1 MIVAWQELKRLV
13 VNPSEALEGIL
24 ARRGLGLSLALGTV
38 GYYWRTLQISEAV
51 FPPSLGGRAYFLL
64 NFPLALGWTALIVSL
79 IHLAYRMVGR
89 GKGRW
94 GDLLSLW
101 GYTQLPLI
109 TLIVLAAAFLL
120 LAPPIPS
127 IDLGIAWVLFGLGV
141 VLLLSLWNLI
151 LKFQAIKVC
160 YDLSGKRLWAVI
172 ALALLFYGALSWAET
187 TFVSERG
194 LVPQKALRAM
204 EPAVVPFTPGRRQ
217 VLLPFEKLTYLL
229 RGPEKGEIVG
239 FVPSKQ
245 EGLSPFTL
253 GSRVRSIGRV
263 VGMPGEVVELRK
275 GRLAL
280 NGRLQNEPYLTKSG
294 NVDFPPTEV
303 PPGHFFIVGDN
314 REVPLEEY
322 GGGIVPERR
331 IRGRM
336 TDVGRIKWG
345 FLLGKWRW

>member
-1 MIVAWQELKRLV
+1 MVAWQELKRLV
-13 VNPSEALEGIL
+13 ITPSEALEGIL
-24 ARRGLGLSLALGTV
+24 ARRGLGLSLVLGAV
-38 GYYWRTLQISEAV
+38 GYYWRTLPISEAV

-94 GDLLSLW
+94 GDLLLLW
-101 GYTQLPLI
+101 GYTQVPMI
-109 TLIVLAAAFLL
+109 TLTALAMTVLL
-120 LAPPIPS
+120 LAPPILS
-127 IDLGIAWVLFGLGV
+127 GSLGIAWALLGLGI

-151 LKFQAIKVC
+151 LKFQAIKVG

-172 ALALLFYGALSWAET
+172 ALALVGYGALSWAET
-187 TFVSERG
+187 AFVSERG
-194 LVPQKALRAM
+194 LVPQRALRAM
-204 EPAVVPFTPGRRQ
+204 EPTVAPLMPERKQ
-217 VLLPFEKLTYLL
+217 ILLPFEKLTSRL
-229 RGPEKGEIVG
+229 RGPRRGEIVG
-239 FVPSKQ
+239 FVPPGR
-245 EGLSPFTL
+245 EGLSPLTL

-263 VGMPGEVVELRK
+263 VGLPGEVVELRK

-280 NGRLQNEPYLTKSG
+280 NGQLQHEPYLTG
-294 NVDFPPTEV
+294 RGAVDFPPREV
-303 PPGHFFIVGDN
+303 PPGHVFIVGDN

-322 GGGIVPERR
+322 GGGIVPAGR
-331 IRGRM
+331 IRGRV